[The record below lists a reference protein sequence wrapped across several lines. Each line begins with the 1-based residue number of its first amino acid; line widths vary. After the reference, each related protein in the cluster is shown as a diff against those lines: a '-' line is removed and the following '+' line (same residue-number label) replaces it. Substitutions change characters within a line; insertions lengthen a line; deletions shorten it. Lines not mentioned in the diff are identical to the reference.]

1 MVTMMAMQLSEAAQ
15 VLDGHFYPPVDVAFR
30 GVSTDSRTLEAGA
43 LFFALQGP
51 NFDGHKFLQQAQ
63 AQGAA
68 AATVSEDCET
78 EMPLLKVSDTRLA
91 LGSLAKHW
99 RGKFS
104 IPVLA
109 ITGSNG
115 KTTVRAMLEAIL
127 KRCGQTLSTQ
137 GNLNNDIG
145 LPLTLARLGFADEF
159 AVLEMGANHPG
170 EIAYLAG
177 IAQPDIAVVTNAGP
191 AHLQGF
197 GDLEGVAK
205 AKGEVFVGLDRDAVA
220 VINADDEFAPLWRE
234 MAAHCRIVD
243 FGLTADAADCRI
255 VDFGLTANAAV
266 HADWKGDTRGS
277 DVRLVT
283 GQGEIVIRLPVPG
296 KHNVMNALAATAAAL
311 AAGASLD
318 DVRDGLESMTAVA
331 GRFNILQLPGDVTLI
346 DDTYNANPESLQVAL
361 DVLAQAQGETWLVLG
376 DMGELGDDAAALH
389 YKAGSQAQAAG
400 ISRLYSLGELAQQAF
415 TAFEGKGGAFTGMDE
430 LLAALHKD
438 MHGPLHIL
446 VKGSRSMHMER
457 VVEALDIQPF
467 GEGC

>member
-1 MVTMMAMQLSEAAQ
+1 MMAMQLSEAAQ
-15 VLDGHFYPPVDVAFR
+15 VLDGRYTPSDVAFR

-63 AQGAA
+63 KQGAA
-68 AATVSEDCET
+68 AATVSEDCKAD
-78 EMPLLKVSDTRLA
+78 MPLLRVSDTRLA
-91 LGSLAKHW
+91 LGSLARYW
-99 RGKFS
+99 RGRFS

-127 KRCGQTLSTQ
+127 KRCGQTLSTK

-191 AHLQGF
+191 AHLEGF
-197 GDLEGVAK
+197 GSLEGVAR
-205 AKGEVFVGLDRDAVA
+205 AKGEVFAGLDKDAVA
-220 VINADDEFAPLWRE
+220 VINADDAFAPLWRTL
-234 MAAHCRIVD
+234 AAHCHIID
-243 FGLTADAADCRI
+243 FGLTAS
-255 VDFGLTANAAV
+255 AAV
-266 HADWKGDTRGS
+266 HADWTGDVRGS

-283 GQGEIVIRLPVPG
+283 GQGKIAVRLPLPG

-311 AAGASLD
+311 AAGASLE
-318 DVRDGLESMTAVA
+318 DVRDGLESMTPVA
-331 GRFNILQLPGDVTLI
+331 GRFNIHQLPGDITLI

-376 DMGELGDDAAALH
+376 DMGELGVDAAALH
-389 YKAGSQAQAAG
+389 YKAGSQAQSAG
-400 ISRLYSLGELAQQAF
+400 INRLYSLGELAQQAF
-415 TAFEGKGGAFTGMDE
+415 TAFAGKGGAFTGLDD
-430 LLAALHKD
+430 LLAVLRRD

-446 VKGSRSMHMER
+446 VKGSRRMRMER
-457 VVEALDIQPF
+457 VVEALDVQPI

>member
-1 MVTMMAMQLSEAAQ
+1 MMAMQLSEAAQ
-15 VLDGHFYPPVDVAFR
+15 VLDGHYTSSDVAFR

-63 AQGAA
+63 KQGAA
-68 AATVSEDCET
+68 AATVSEDCKT

-91 LGSLAKHW
+91 LGSLARYW

-104 IPVLA
+104 IPVVA

-145 LPLTLARLGFADEF
+145 LPLTLARLGSADEF

-170 EIAYLAG
+170 EIEYLAA

-191 AHLQGF
+191 AHLEGF
-197 GDLEGVAK
+197 GSLEGVAR
-205 AKGEVFVGLDRDAVA
+205 AKGELFTGLDKGAVA
-220 VINADDEFAPLWRE
+220 VINADDAFAPLWRE
-234 MAAHCRIVD
+234 LAADCRIID
-243 FGLTADAADCRI
+243 FGLTAS
-255 VDFGLTANAAV
+255 AAV
-266 HADWKGDTRGS
+266 HADWTGDTRGS

-283 GQGEIVIRLPVPG
+283 GQGAIEVRLPLPG
-296 KHNVMNALAATAAAL
+296 KHNVMNALAATTAAL
-311 AAGASLD
+311 AAGACLE
-318 DVRDGLESMTAVA
+318 DVRDGLESMSPVA
-331 GRFNILQLPGDVTLI
+331 GRFTIHQLPGDITLI

-376 DMGELGDDAAALH
+376 DMGELGTDAAALH
-389 YKAGSQAQAAG
+389 YQAGSQARAAG
-400 ISRLYSLGELAQQAF
+400 INRLYSLGELARQAF
-415 TAFEGKGGAFTGMDE
+415 TAFEGQGGAFTGLEEM
-430 LLAALHKD
+430 LAALQKD
-438 MHGPLHIL
+438 MQGPLHIL
-446 VKGSRSMHMER
+446 VKGSRRMRMER
-457 VVEALDIQPF
+457 VVAALDVQPF